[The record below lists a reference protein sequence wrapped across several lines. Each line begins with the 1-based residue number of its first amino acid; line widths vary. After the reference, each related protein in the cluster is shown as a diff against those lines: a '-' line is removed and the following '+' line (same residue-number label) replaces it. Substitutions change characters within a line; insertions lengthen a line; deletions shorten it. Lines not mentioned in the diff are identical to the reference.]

1 VVATYAKDVRAASA
15 SAVPFL
21 TLFGIVAGGWQM
33 TRAALVAQVKI
44 DGGDSDPFYPAKVIT
59 ARFFADHLLTQADG
73 LASTV
78 IEGTT
83 GVMALAEEQF

>member
-1 VVATYAKDVRAASA
+1 MA
-15 SAVPFL
+15 
-21 TLFGIVAGGWQM
+21 
-33 TRAALVAQVKI
+33 RAALVAQAKI
-44 DGGDSDPFYPAKVIT
+44 NGGDSDSFYPAKVIT

-78 IEGTT
+78 IEGAT